1 MNAITVFNQKW
12 NPFKEMEEMQN
23 RLNHY
28 LGKGSLTRNSQEE
41 PAASEL
47 WTPLVDVSEDN
58 KEYLIK
64 VELPEINKSDI
75 AVRVEK
81 GVLSIT
87 GERKFQKEG
96 KGKKYHRVERSYGH
110 FTRNF
115 TLPEDLDPDKV
126 KADFKASVLELR
138 LYKAEKAKS
147 KEIEVKVA

>member
-1 MNAITVFNQKW
+1 MNAITVFDQKW
-12 NPFKEMEEMQN
+12 NPFKEMEDMQN

-28 LGKGSLTRNSQEE
+28 LGNGSLTRKSEE
-41 PAASEL
+41 ESVDNEL

-64 VELPEINKSDI
+64 VELPEVNKSDI

-87 GERKFQKEG
+87 GERKFQKEE

-115 TLPEDLDPDKV
+115 TLPEDVDPDKV
-126 KADFKASVLELR
+126 KADFKAGVLDLR

>member
-28 LGKGSLTRNSQEE
+28 FGNGSLTRKSLEE
-41 PAASEL
+41 PVANEL
-47 WTPLVDVSEDN
+47 WTPLVDVSEDS
-58 KEYLIK
+58 KEYHIK

-81 GVLSIT
+81 GILSIT
-87 GERKFQKEG
+87 GERKFQKKE

-115 TLPEDLDPDKV
+115 TLPEDVDADNV
-126 KADFKASVLELR
+126 KADFKAGVLELH
-138 LYKAEKAKS
+138 LYKAEKNKP
-147 KEIEVKVA
+147 KEIEVNVA